1 MKDQIRT
8 KYTKTVHLYTHCGTQ
23 VITNSNE
30 VFAYIK
36 GMALFVSDNYNLN
49 MLHVHI
55 NRDDSISENRNGE
68 RSIYNFQVQMKKHF
82 D

>member
-1 MKDQIRT
+1 MKDQIRA
-8 KYTKTVHLYTHCGTQ
+8 KYTKTVHLYPHCGTQ

-30 VFAYIK
+30 VFAHIK

-68 RSIYNFQVQMKKHF
+68 RSIYNFQFKNISTK
-82 D
+82 